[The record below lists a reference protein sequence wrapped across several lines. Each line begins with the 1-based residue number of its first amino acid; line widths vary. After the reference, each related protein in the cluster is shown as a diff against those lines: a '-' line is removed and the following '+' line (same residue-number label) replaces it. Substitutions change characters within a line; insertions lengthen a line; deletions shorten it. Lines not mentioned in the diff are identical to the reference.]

1 MASLTAY
8 TNNLLKAKGLS
19 AKEAKAKAK
28 KAGYK
33 SIKEAKAAGS
43 VYYTK
48 KVKGK
53 DGKLKDVL
61 MVAAYAEDL
70 NSPIKETPLKKK
82 KDQIFI
88 PKGDKKRMPTT
99 PEAKKKVVEGSK
111 LKDNQK
117 KMLLEQLEANEKRK
131 AANAAKKKNLN
142 KGGMM
147 KKKGYAKGGMKKKG
161 YAMGGM
167 MPMDQKKKINPT
179 TGLSMNR
186 GGMTDMRKSGMF
198 KGGMTKK
205 K

>member
-1 MASLTAY
+1 MASFKAYSTVGAAMNAGSLYYDHPTKGKMLAVSKEKLASWKKKNKGKYKGSALTAWA
-8 TNNLLKAKGLS
+8 NAKGKNLKGPDQPTMS
-19 AKEAKAKAK
+19 L
-28 KAGYK
+28 
-33 SIKEAKAAGS
+33 
-43 VYYTK
+43 T
-48 KVKGK
+48 VK
-53 DGKLKDVL
+53 
-61 MVAAYAEDL
+61 
-70 NSPIKETPLKKK
+70 PKKK
-82 KDQIFI
+82 
-88 PKGDKKRMPTT
+88 MPTT

-167 MPMDQKKKINPT
+167 MPMNQKKKINPT

>member
-8 TNNLLKAKGLS
+8 TNNLLKAKGLTV
-19 AKEAKAKAK
+19 
-28 KAGYK
+28 
-33 SIKEAKAAGS
+33 KEAKAAGS

-48 KVKGK
+48 MVNGK
-53 DGKLKDVL
+53 PTL

-70 NSPIKETPLKKK
+70 KTPIKETQMPPARGRKPA
-82 KDQIFI
+82 FI
-88 PKGDKKRMPTT
+88 PKEDRKKMPTT
-99 PEAKKKVVEGSK
+99 SEGKKKVVKDSK

-117 KMLLEQLEANEKRK
+117 KMLLEQIEANEKRK
-131 AANAAKKKNLN
+131 KKNSEMN
-142 KGGMM
+142 KGGIM
-147 KKKGYAKGGMKKKG
+147 KKKGYAKGGSMKKKG

-167 MPMDQKKKINPT
+167 MPMNEKRKVNPT
-179 TGLSMNR
+179 TGLSMNKGGMSKKKKGYAK

>member
-8 TNNLLKAKGLS
+8 TNNLLKSKGLTV
-19 AKEAKAKAK
+19 KEAKAKAK
-28 KAGYK
+28 KGGYK

-48 KVKGK
+48 MVNGK
-53 DGKLKDVL
+53 PTL

-70 NSPIKETPLKKK
+70 KTPIKETPLKKK

-88 PKGDKKRMPTT
+88 PYEKRKKMPTT
-99 PEAKKKVVEGSK
+99 SEGKKKVVKDSK

-117 KMLLEQLEANEKRK
+117 KMLLEQIEANEKRK
-131 AANAAKKKNLN
+131 KKNSEMN

-147 KKKGYAKGGMKKKG
+147 KKKGYAKGGSMKKKG

-167 MPMDQKKKINPT
+167 MPMNQKKKINPT
-179 TGLSMNR
+179 TGLSMNK
-186 GGMTDMRKSGMF
+186 GGMIDMRKSGMF